1 MLRYFTE
8 TNPEL
13 VTMGRHGSGSKDYG
27 HFRYDGKMYRIT
39 GKSSIDESEIRDNE
53 GNLFWIKR
61 NNPVYV
67 EYQKQAGEVSRRQ
80 ALKAEQK
87 RKEMKEQKEKAA
99 ALSTMTAFEWRYR
112 LAKEHRLYLK
122 RREFGCGSFVVYEMK
137 CALPDSCIRETKKG
151 KVFKDAEILDL
162 CEPTWICGYSAWK
175 VYTDETIKEV
185 VQKVKEAHARE
196 AKKTMKETIEALNV
210 LG

>member
-1 MLRYFTE
+1 MSRYFNRA
-8 TNPEL
+8 NPEL
-13 VTMGRHGSGSKDYG
+13 VSMGRYGGGRNDYG
-27 HFRYDGKMYRIT
+27 HFRYGGRMYRIT
-39 GKSSIDESEIRDNE
+39 GRFSGGEAEIRDNE
-53 GNLFWIKR
+53 GNLYWIEYT
-61 NNPVYV
+61 NPVYV
-67 EYQKQAGEVSRRQ
+67 EYKKQADEASRRQ
-80 ALKAEQK
+80 TLKAQK
-87 RKEMKEQKEKAA
+87 KREEMLEEKKKAA

-137 CALPDSCIRETKKG
+137 CALPDSCVRETRNG
-151 KVFKDAEILDL
+151 KVFCDKEILGL
-162 CEPTWICGYSAWK
+162 CEPSWICGYSAWK

-196 AKKTMKETIEALNV
+196 AKRTIKETIEALDA